1 MPSKVLRSFAASC
14 SRTASSNLERVVS
27 ACVFAG
33 ATTSAER
40 LGFFNGRLLLGTLWL
55 NEFNQGT
62 LDGVAEESDHL
73 DDVGEWDVYRP
84 CFDEASFVSKVQ
96 VFGPVE
102 DGRDAS
108 RFGGV

>member
-33 ATTSAER
+33 ATTAAER
-40 LGFFNGRLLLGTLWL
+40 LGFFNGRLLWGILWL
-55 NEFNQGT
+55 SGFERCA
-62 LDGVAEESDHL
+62 LDGVAEEGDHL
-73 DDVGEWDVYRP
+73 DDVGEGDAHRP
-84 CFDEASFVSKVQ
+84 RFDEASFVSKVQ

-102 DGRDAS
+102 DCRDAGYL
-108 RFGGV
+108 GGI